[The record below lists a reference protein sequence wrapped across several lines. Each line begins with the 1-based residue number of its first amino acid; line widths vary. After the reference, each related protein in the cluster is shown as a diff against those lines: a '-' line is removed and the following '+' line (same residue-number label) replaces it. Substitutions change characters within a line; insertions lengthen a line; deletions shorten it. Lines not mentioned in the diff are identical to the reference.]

1 MKMADAR
8 EYIMNVPAWIEYRVV
23 ANSPDE
29 AAECLK
35 AQVQSGLEGT
45 TREHNWDLLRMIGV

>member
-29 AAECLK
+29 AVERLK
-35 AQVQSGLEGT
+35 AQVQSGLKGAIQ
-45 TREHNWDLLRMIGV
+45 EHNWDLLRMIGV